1 MLLLQKLTTE
11 SKPNPIGIE
20 EEQPR
25 FCWQLVSDQT
35 NVFQKTYHIIVSAAD
50 VIVWD
55 SGVVVSQQSIFVK
68 YCGERLK
75 PFTSYR
81 WQVMVTDDAG
91 ETATAEARFET
102 GRREVPWSARWI
114 CAHGRLDDDEKT
126 PTYLFWRSF
135 TLKSKPLRAWISAS
149 ALGCYTLSLGGMPI
163 GEDYFT
169 PGYTD
174 YFRHVQYQVYD
185 VTDMLLDGE
194 NSLSC
199 ELAGGWY
206 TGRLGL
212 STKGN
217 RYGKKRA
224 LILELRMEYDDGTI
238 ETIGSDQAFSY
249 TTDGPR
255 RFAGFFDGE
264 VYDANCEDASE
275 WKFSRCELYRARTPR
290 IVPELGERTIRH
302 DRLVPLS
309 KIAREDGI
317 TFDFGKNFAGFVHL
331 EMDAPKGACVTVSH
345 AEILDQTGALYTE
358 NLRTARAQLIYIS
371 RGGIQ
376 TYEPRFT
383 YMGFRYIRVEGLLAE
398 QILSI
403 SAYELYAD
411 IPMIGEFSC
420 DNENI
425 NQLQQNILTTQKA
438 NFIDIPTDCP
448 QRDERVGWTGDLA
461 IYSGTAAFNMNLARF
476 HRKWLRDLRSEQKRA
491 GGNVPFVIPT
501 GNLLW
506 MRIVPSPIWGDA
518 CTIVPWDAYQ
528 STGDIRFLEES
539 YHSMKRWMAF
549 MCRMTALLKLPFSK
563 QRYIYNGFSFGD
575 WVAPETTMKEQVR
588 RGRWIATAYL
598 ANSAQILAKTANIL
612 GNQKDA
618 KRYER
623 LSQAIAKSF
632 CDTFLDREGHIKNG
646 FQSAYATA
654 LYYHML
660 PEFAAKLAADDL
672 EEDVKSH
679 GYRLTT
685 GFSSTMHLP
694 YALIDQGKHDT
705 AFRLLLQE
713 ACPSWLYPVK
723 HGATSIWERW
733 DALREDGS
741 VNVDPV
747 GKTNMVS
754 FSHYAYGAIGQFL
767 YERIGGIVADEAGY
781 RRVTIAPQIGG
792 GIHSAHVTME
802 SPYGRLSLDW
812 KIENHV
818 FSLQIE
824 IPPNTNVNVCMPDG
838 GNRELG
844 SGNYELVC
852 ALI

>member
-1 MLLLQKLTTE
+1 MLFLQKLTTE
-11 SKPNPIGIE
+11 SKPDPIGID

-25 FCWQLVSDQT
+25 FCWQLVSDRT
-35 NVFQKTYHIIVSAAD
+35 NVFQKAYHIIVSAAD
-50 VIVWD
+50 AIVWD
-55 SGVVVSQQSIFVK
+55 SGVVWSQQSIFVK
-68 YCGERLK
+68 YNGEKLK

-81 WQVMVTDDAG
+81 WQIVVTDDAG
-91 ETATAEARFET
+91 ETATAEACFET
-102 GRREVPWSARWI
+102 GRKDVPWSARWI
-114 CAHGRLDDDEKT
+114 CAHGKLDYDEKT
-126 PTYLFWRSF
+126 PTYLFRRSF
-135 TLKSKPLRAWISAS
+135 TLPKRPLCARICVS
-149 ALGCYTLSLGGMPI
+149 ALGCYALSLGGAPV

-174 YFRHVQYQVYD
+174 YLRHVQYQVYD
-185 VTDMLLDGE
+185 VTSMLSVGE
-194 NSLSC
+194 NALLC
-199 ELAGGWY
+199 ELSGGWY

-224 LILELRMEYDDGTI
+224 LILELRLEYDDGTI
-238 ETIGSDQAFSY
+238 EIIGSDQTFSY

-264 VYDANCEDASE
+264 VYDANCEHASE
-275 WKFSRCELYRARTPR
+275 WRFSRCELYRARTPR

-302 DRLVPLS
+302 DRISPIS
-309 KIAREDGI
+309 KIVREDGI
-317 TFDFGKNFAGFVHL
+317 TFDFGKNFAGFIHL
-331 EMDAPKGACVTVSH
+331 EMDAPKGTRVIVSH

-371 RGGIQ
+371 RGGVQ

-383 YMGFRYIRVEGLLAE
+383 YMGFRYIRVEGLREE

-411 IPMIGEFSC
+411 IPMTGEFSC

-476 HRKWLRDLRSEQKRA
+476 HRKWLRDLRSEQDRA
-491 GGNVPFVIPT
+491 GGNIPFVIPT

-528 STGDIRFLEES
+528 STGDIRFLQES
-539 YHSMKRWMAF
+539 YLSMKRWMAF

-575 WVAPETTMKEQVR
+575 WVAPETAMKEQVR

-598 ANSAQILAKTANIL
+598 ANSAHILAETAHIL
-612 GNQKDA
+612 GNEKDV

-623 LSQAIAKSF
+623 LYQAIAKSF
-632 CDTFLDREGHIKNG
+632 CDTFLDRDGHIKNG

-654 LYYHML
+654 LYFHIL
-660 PEFAAKLAADDL
+660 PESAVKLAADDL
-672 EEDVKSH
+672 EKDVVSH

-694 YALIDQGKHDT
+694 YALLDHGKHDT

-767 YERIGGIVADEAGY
+767 YERIGGLIASEPGY
-781 RRVTIAPQIGG
+781 RKFTIAPAVGG
-792 GIHSAHVTME
+792 GLHEARVAYH
-802 SPYGRLSLDW
+802 SPYGTIESEWSFVDRLFQLS
-812 KIENHV
+812 IV
-818 FSLQIE
+818 V
-824 IPPNTNVNVCMPDG
+824 PPNTRATVRIPDG
-838 GNRELG
+838 RVVEVG
-844 SGNYELVC
+844 SGVHEFQCTLD
-852 ALI
+852 